1 MTSETM
7 SDVNLIQTAKSI
19 EDYFYHKFGI
29 IFLVLNLLALA
40 IQLAEENKWFV
51 TYESNFI
58 YVYFYSHFGFLLASI
73 IWFIFGVIMEIMTYL
88 VIIVTPEDKLKKSII
103 FRYLLKKTSRAK
115 LFFYVQFIL
124 FIVQMAL
131 ILNNTI
137 LFSLTFGY

>member
-58 YVYFYSHFGFLLASI
+58 YVYFYSHFGFLQASI